1 MKKVCSMNK
10 VLERFDD
17 QLVRG
22 TYMYSSSETEMLYA
36 DPGHTVEIKTSVAKE
51 LFLKG
56 CLIVFEYPE
65 SHKIPNDIL
74 KPIRFREYNGIGYL
88 LPVQHNSPGSGSPSD
103 STSVDLY
110 MEFITSPDEAQ

>member
-1 MKKVCSMNK
+1 MNK

-22 TYMYSSSETEMLYA
+22 TYMYSSSATEMLYA
-36 DPGHTVEIKTSVAKE
+36 DPEHTVEITTSVAKE

-56 CLIVFEYPE
+56 CLIVFEYPQ

-88 LPVQHNSPGSGSPSD
+88 LTVQRNSPGTGSPSD
-103 STSVDLY
+103 STSVELY

>member
-1 MKKVCSMNK
+1 MNK

-22 TYMYSSSETEMLYA
+22 TYMYSSAAAEMLYA
-36 DPGHTVEIKTSVAKE
+36 DPELTVEIKTSVAKE

-56 CLIVFEYPE
+56 CLIVFEYPPD
-65 SHKIPNDIL
+65 HKIPNDIL

-88 LPVQHNSPGSGSPSD
+88 LTVTYNSPGSGSPSD
-103 STSVDLY
+103 STSVECY
-110 MEFITSPDEAQ
+110 MELFTSPDEEQ